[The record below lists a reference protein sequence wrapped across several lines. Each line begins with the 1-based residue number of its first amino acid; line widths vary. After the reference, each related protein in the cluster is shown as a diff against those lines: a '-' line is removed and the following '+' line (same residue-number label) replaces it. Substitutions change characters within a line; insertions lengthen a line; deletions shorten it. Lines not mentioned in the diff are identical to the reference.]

1 NAGQEVGIQ
10 AVTAAIDSKTEPV
23 LKWLGPT
30 GAAVAESRS
39 GWLAVVCPEAGAYSL
54 TIHDREFRGG
64 KDYSYRLQVG
74 TVPIVSS
81 VFPLGLKRG
90 TEREFHLTG
99 VHLNGQK
106 SMTVAAPADSA
117 NDKKLALPIKSELGP
132 VLGISE
138 VAVSEFPESDSPG

>member
-1 NAGQEVGIQ
+1 AKLIVDLFPVVDEAKLRGKGTLPLDSVVVGHFERPGQFDTFRFECNAGQEVGIQ

-90 TEREFHLTG
+90 TEREFHLT
-99 VHLNGQK
+99 
-106 SMTVAAPADSA
+106 
-117 NDKKLALPIKSELGP
+117 
-132 VLGISE
+132 
-138 VAVSEFPESDSPG
+138 